1 MEYRIS
7 SHFSTKHANYANN
20 QWSQEW
26 TATAQRLEASL
37 QAQQNICI
45 RQTLIHESS
54 TKANYL
60 LAFNLVKTSK
70 HFSKGEFLK
79 ESMIE
84 TAGIL
89 CPKTKNKVEKMC
101 LIDERLS
108 QGA

>member
-1 MEYRIS
+1 M
-7 SHFSTKHANYANN
+7 
-20 QWSQEW
+20 
-26 TATAQRLEASL
+26 

-108 QGA
+108 QGAKKKMCVCVGGRVIYIIFLGIGQTIDRKDPARL